1 MGNCFSSSNTHGPTS
16 KHKDNTIPESITS
29 PNNLYTGNEA
39 EKVATHSIGGPV
51 VADPNVLTRANTDN
65 LTITGRPINSLN
77 TTLPYLPEPDVRDG
91 DTVKHYRIRQ
101 LDEGGFFIA
110 RRTTFRTLQDLVEHY
125 SKDADGLCV
134 NLRKPCIQIEKPVTE
149 GLSHSTP

>member
-77 TTLPYLPEPDVRDG
+77 TTLPYLPEPDVYWGAQHKVSR
-91 DTVKHYRIRQ
+91 H
-101 LDEGGFFIA
+101 DEGKEMQI
-110 RRTTFRTLQDLVEHY
+110 TLSTEGELY
-125 SKDADGLCV
+125 LCMGHL
-134 NLRKPCIQIEKPVTE
+134 NIQI
-149 GLSHSTP
+149 